1 MYNNDEI
8 LMKLFIG
15 EKNFESE
22 DRQVMLETQELGII
36 YLPTG
41 KIIACDP
48 CCFFEFEPFN
58 KRVDPGTYPVSV
70 YVANYEG
77 EDKRVAF
84 SVITFDDQQ
93 PDKFELCLLEG
104 QNLGELKEE
113 EFYGYGVDS
122 GTGGFLD
129 EETWKLIEGMGNDYQ
144 YEWLDDELSS
154 SYVYTYSVA
163 NIKLPGKEHN
173 IVAFSSGWGDGA
185 YPSYWGIRNGKI
197 CCLITDFLIITK

>member
-8 LMKLFIG
+8 LMRILNG
-15 EKNFESE
+15 ERNFESE
-22 DRQVMLETQELGII
+22 GSKVLIEKQELGTI

-58 KRVDPGTYPVSV
+58 KSVEPGTYPVSV
-70 YVANYEG
+70 YVANYEYG
-77 EDKRVAF
+77 DRRVAF
-84 SVITFDDQQ
+84 SVIAFNDQQ

-104 QNLGELKEE
+104 QDLSKLEGD

-122 GTGGFLD
+122 GIGGFLD
-129 EETWKLIEGMGNDYQ
+129 QDTWNLIETMGNDYQ
-144 YEWLDDELSS
+144 YEGLDEALSS
-154 SYVYTYSVA
+154 SYVHTYSVA
-163 NIKLPGKEHN
+163 NIKLPGKKHN
-173 IVAFSSGWGDGA
+173 IVAFSTGWGDGA
-185 YPSYWGIRNGKI
+185 YPSYWGFKKDNI